1 MFNKQFHHY
10 WQGFKKFAMV
20 QLVCPRLLSL
30 APWDL
35 PNSLNLLAVSCGERQ
50 GGVGR
55 DSRPLPRY
63 RTAGW
68 HPWGRWGM
76 TESRS
81 SAICIISFAV
91 LENHLVLCSMEW
103 GLLLLLTVNICVY
116 TVRAL
121 LVPAGTILF
130 EGF

>member
-1 MFNKQFHHY
+1 
-10 WQGFKKFAMV
+10 
-20 QLVCPRLLSL
+20 
-30 APWDL
+30 
-35 PNSLNLLAVSCGERQ
+35 
-50 GGVGR
+50 
-55 DSRPLPRY
+55 
-63 RTAGW
+63 
-68 HPWGRWGM
+68 M